1 MINDISDLRSGPT
14 SLITDEARS
23 EYEEL
28 LELLRQDDIEVEI
41 TDRVPTS
48 AAGVTWVEITEL
60 WVNTGVGALAGWAI
74 GKALDAVN
82 GRVKQWLKSKRRR
95 KAERLKRTLIGNS
108 GHRAS
113 SSNLV
118 GEPERRIDVDPDGNM
133 TEFRWVNI
141 EKGEQTD
148 DESSGHR

>member
-82 GRVKQWLKSKRRR
+82 GRVKQWLKSKGRR
-95 KAERLKRTLIGNS
+95 KIEADPDRQQRPQSIVIKLG
-108 GHRAS
+108 GRARA
-113 SSNLV
+113 
-118 GEPERRIDVDPDGNM
+118 PDDVDPDGNM
-133 TEFRWVNI
+133 TEFRWVKI